1 MTQIISV
8 MRYRAQISR
17 VRRDWH
23 NSVMHHFYHLKL
35 EAETLKIII
44 IINFL
49 PFFLV
54 PRTLIS
60 SDQIIIGYLLM

>member
-1 MTQIISV
+1 MQ
-8 MRYRAQISR
+8 
-17 VRRDWH
+17 
-23 NSVMHHFYHLKL
+23 HFYHLKL
-35 EAETLKIII
+35 EAETLKIIIIIIIII

-60 SDQIIIGYLLM
+60 LDQIIIGYLSM

>member
-1 MTQIISV
+1 
-8 MRYRAQISR
+8 
-17 VRRDWH
+17 
-23 NSVMHHFYHLKL
+23 MHHFYHLKL

-44 IINFL
+44 IINFIIIIIIIINFL

-60 SDQIIIGYLLM
+60 LDQIIIGYLLM